1 MSSPSPPTPVRARY
15 RIRFGKDGAL
25 RYISHLDLARVWER
39 TLRRAGAPLMYSQGF
54 NPHPQ
59 MQLAAALPLGCASTC
74 ELLDIWLEGDIPPPE
89 ALLPRLQAAAPEG
102 LTVQAVWPVDEHS
115 PALQTLTRS
124 AVYHVR
130 FNVPPNREDLQARV
144 KALLE
149 QPAIWRE
156 RRGKHYDLRPLIERL
171 EVLPEEPP
179 ALELEVKLSQ
189 EEGTGRPDEVL
200 DALGLDVYSV
210 HITRTAI
217 TFATLSEGQV

>member
-1 MSSPSPPTPVRARY
+1 MTSARARY

-39 TLRRAGAPLMYSQGF
+39 TLRRAGAPLIYSQGF

-59 MQLAAALPLGCASTC
+59 MQIAAALPLGCASTC
-74 ELLDIWLEGDIPPPE
+74 ELLDIWLEGNIPPPE
-89 ALLPRLQAAAPEG
+89 ELLPRLQAAAPEG

-115 PALQTLTRS
+115 PALQTLTRT
-124 AVYHVR
+124 AIYRVE
-130 FNVPPNREDLQARV
+130 FNTPPSREDLQDRV

-156 RRGKHYDLRPLIERL
+156 RRGRRYDLHPLIKRL

-179 ALELEVKLSQ
+179 ALELEVMLSQ

-200 DALGLDVYSV
+200 DALGLEVYNAR
-210 HITRTAI
+210 ITRTAI
-217 TFATLSEGQV
+217 TFATPSEGQM

>member
-1 MSSPSPPTPVRARY
+1 MTSARARY

-39 TLRRAGAPLMYSQGF
+39 TLRRASAPLIYSQGF

-59 MQLAAALPLGCASTC
+59 MQIAAALPLGCASTC
-74 ELLDIWLEGDIPPPE
+74 ELLDIWLEGNIPPPE
-89 ALLPRLQAAAPEG
+89 ELLPRLQAAAPEG

-115 PALQTLTRS
+115 PALQTLTRT
-124 AVYHVR
+124 AIYRVEL
-130 FNVPPNREDLQARV
+130 NTPPSREDLQDRV

-156 RRGKHYDLRPLIERL
+156 RRGRRYDLHPLIKRL

-179 ALELEVKLSQ
+179 ALELEVMLSQ

-200 DALGLDVYSV
+200 DALGLEVYNAR
-210 HITRTAI
+210 ITRTAI
-217 TFATLSEGQV
+217 TFATPSEGQM